1 MRRKNCL
8 CILLFLIGIGIASLI
23 GNGDAEIFGNEYHVQ
38 NFGVAELDKMGLL
51 CEVLWNRGKLF
62 LMLMVFLAT
71 PVRKWVPFCT
81 AASISFMAGVYIKIC
96 MIQFGLKGILI
107 FFISLLPH
115 GIFYGMVVAV
125 LFLVSKN
132 RNYYRK
138 GEMLSRIL
146 VIIIMLTLFFVG
158 TLLEV
163 WNSSSVLQKLFL
175 SAF

>member
-1 MRRKNCL
+1 MKRKTYL
-8 CILLFLIGIGIASLI
+8 CILLFLIGIGIASLV

-38 NFGVAELDKMGLL
+38 NFGVVELDKMGLL

-71 PVRKWVPFCT
+71 PVRKWIPFCT
-81 AASISFMAGVYIKIC
+81 AACLSFLAGIYIKIC
-96 MIQFGLKGILI
+96 LIQFGLKGILI
-107 FFISLLPH
+107 FLISLLPH
-115 GIFYGMVVAV
+115 GIFYGMVAV
-125 LFLVSKN
+125 LLFLMSKN

-158 TLLEV
+158 ALLEV
-163 WNSSSVLQKLFL
+163 WTSSSALQKLFL
-175 SAF
+175 SIP

>member
-1 MRRKNCL
+1 MKRKTYL

-71 PVRKWVPFCT
+71 PVRKWIPFCT
-81 AASISFMAGVYIKIC
+81 AACLSFLAGIYIKIC
-96 MIQFGLKGILI
+96 LIQFGLKGILI
-107 FFISLLPH
+107 FLISLLPH
-115 GIFYGMVVAV
+115 GIFYGMVAV
-125 LFLVSKN
+125 LLFLMSKN

-158 TLLEV
+158 ALLEV
-163 WNSSSVLQKLFL
+163 WTSSSVLQKLFL
-175 SAF
+175 SVP

>member
-1 MRRKNCL
+1 MIRKTYL
-8 CILLFLIGIGIASLI
+8 CILLFLIGIGIASLV

-71 PVRKWVPFCT
+71 PVRKWIPFCT
-81 AASISFMAGVYIKIC
+81 AACLSFLAGIYIKIC
-96 MIQFGLKGILI
+96 LIQFGLKGILI
-107 FFISLLPH
+107 FLISLLPH
-115 GIFYGMVVAV
+115 GIFYGMVAV
-125 LFLVSKN
+125 LLFLMSKN

-146 VIIIMLTLFFVG
+146 VISIMLTLFFVG
-158 TLLEV
+158 ALLEV
-163 WNSSSVLQKLFL
+163 WTSSSVLQKLFL
-175 SAF
+175 SVF

>member
-1 MRRKNCL
+1 MRRKISL
-8 CILLFLIGIGIASLI
+8 CILLFLIGIASII
-23 GNGDAEIFGNEYHVQ
+23 GNGDHVIFGNEYHVQ
-38 NFGVAELDKMGLL
+38 NFGVAQLDKMGLL

-81 AASISFMAGVYIKIC
+81 EACISFLAGAYIRIC
-96 MIQFGLKGILI
+96 LIQFGLKGILI

-115 GIFYGMVVAV
+115 GIFYGMVAV
-125 LFLVSKN
+125 LLFLMSKN

-138 GEMLSRIL
+138 GEILSRIL

-158 TLLEV
+158 ALLEV
-163 WNSSSVLQKLFL
+163 WTSSSVLQKLFL
-175 SAF
+175 SVS